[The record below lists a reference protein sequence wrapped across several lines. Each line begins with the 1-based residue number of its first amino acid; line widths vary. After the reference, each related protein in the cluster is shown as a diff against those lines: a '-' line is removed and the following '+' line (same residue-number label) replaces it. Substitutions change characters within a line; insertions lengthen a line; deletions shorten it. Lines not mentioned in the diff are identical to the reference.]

1 MFGLFKKKSEA
12 DKLQAQ
18 YKRLMKEAYDL
29 QSINRR
35 ASDQKYAE
43 AKDILTKIDQL
54 TQKA

>member
-12 DKLQAQ
+12 DKLQMQ

-35 ASDQKYAE
+35 ASDQKYSEAE
-43 AKDILTKIDQL
+43 DILTKIDQL
-54 TQKA
+54 TEKA